1 MTDLRYPVGKMT
13 MEPRLT
19 DEERRERIDE
29 IEQAPARLRA
39 AVEDLTEEQL
49 ATPYRPEGWT
59 VRQVAHHVPDSHM
72 NAYIRFKLALTEEE
86 PPIKTYEEALWA
98 KLPDTAEVPVEVSL
112 VLLESVHRRWV
123 AVLRSMSAGDFE
135 RTLRHP
141 DHGVINLNQL
151 LCLYAWHGRHHVAHV
166 TGLRERM
173 GW

>member
-13 MEPRLT
+13 MESRLT
-19 DEERRERIDE
+19 DEERRKKIDE

-49 ATPYRPEGWT
+49 DTPYRPEGWT

-98 KLPDTAEVPVEVSL
+98 KLPDTASVPVEVSL

-123 AVLRSMSAGDFE
+123 AILRSMSATDFD

-141 DHGVINLNQL
+141 DHGTINLNQL